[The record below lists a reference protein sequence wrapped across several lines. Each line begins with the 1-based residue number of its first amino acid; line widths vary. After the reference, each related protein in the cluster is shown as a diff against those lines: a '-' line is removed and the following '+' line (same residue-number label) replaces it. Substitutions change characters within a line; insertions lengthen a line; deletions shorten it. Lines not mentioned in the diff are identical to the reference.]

1 MLFSEGSS
9 SVLIFFSSFL
19 LSSSPVCR
27 YMPFLYGAVQVHSCR
42 TGERVSPIIFIF
54 FLLKPIFFPF
64 LDWRNEFLFQRK
76 SEPCLKCNLARRKWR
91 WVLKADQTYYEDD
104 NLMWCIPSCYC
115 RESCPVGPGFTL
127 SKIYYLT
134 PLLAN
139 NKDKRGL
146 ALDGQLKHEDTNL
159 ASSTMLVLYSFFSRF
174 LIILPLFRNGLVRF
188 SIIES
193 LLLSSIDWPSLCKKK
208 I

>member
-9 SVLIFFSSFL
+9 SVLIFFPLSFCL
-19 LSSSPVCR
+19 VRQFADICLFSTAQYKCTVAELESEWVPS
-27 YMPFLYGAVQVHSCR
+27 YSY
-42 TGERVSPIIFIF
+42 F
-54 FLLKPIFFPF
+54 FFLKPIFFPF
-64 LDWRNEFLFQRK
+64 LDWRNEFLFLRK

-174 LIILPLFRNGLVRF
+174 LIIFPLFRNGLVRF

-193 LLLSSIDWPSLCKKK
+193 LLLSSIDWLSLCKKK